1 MKTGILLSYKGL
13 GSNLLHL
20 SYCHEF
26 AKKYGPITIITLC
39 KNLEQALSGDPLI
52 KEIIYLEKYHKKLID
67 IFKLGKFLKNLNL
80 DNIFIFYPS
89 FRYIFSSKIAG
100 IKKIRS
106 YSVFKKKNLHLV
118 SAAKKF
124 TELSLNIQNC
134 PTETSLYIDPIK
146 KANLKNKINKTNKVK
161 KNIILGVGSSGPTTR
176 WGSKNFILLIKKLNI
191 KKDYFF
197 YLLCGPDEKRIADK
211 IIDHIGNEYCSSLS
225 NKNISEIVPLISVCD
240 MYIGNDSFG
249 HHVASQSSLPSFI
262 IMLDTPKAYTDYSKN
277 QYRVLPDNIDEDYI
291 SHDSKISA
299 NDITVDIVLKKIK
312 NFI

>member
-20 SYCHEF
+20 SYCHEI
-26 AKKYGPITIITLC
+26 ARKYGPITIITLC
-39 KNLEQALSGDPLI
+39 KNLEQALLGDPLI
-52 KEIIYLEKYHKKLID
+52 KEIIYLDKYHKKLTD

-100 IKKIRS
+100 IKNIKS
-106 YSVFKKKNLHLV
+106 YSIFKKKNLHLV
-118 SAAKKF
+118 NAAKKF
-124 TELSLNIQNC
+124 TERNLDIQNC

-146 KANLKNKINKTNKVK
+146 KANLKNKIDKFK

-176 WGSKNFILLIKKLNI
+176 WGSKNFIFLIKELN
-191 KKDYFF
+191 KKKNYFF
-197 YLLCGPDEKRIADK
+197 YLLCGPNEKEIADT
-211 IIDHIGNEYCSSLS
+211 ILDQIGSEHCSSLS
-225 NKNISEIVPLISVCD
+225 NKDISEIIPLISVCD
-240 MYIGNDSFG
+240 LYIGNDSFG

-262 IMLDTPKAYTDYSKN
+262 IILDTPKAYTDYSKN
-277 QYRVLPDNIDEDYI
+277 QYRVLPDNIDVDYI

-299 NDITVDIVLKKIK
+299 DDITVDIVLKKIK

>member
-20 SYCHEF
+20 SYCHEI
-26 AKKYGPITIITLC
+26 ARKYGPITIITLC
-39 KNLEQALSGDPLI
+39 KNLDQALSDDPLI
-52 KEIIYLEKYHKKLID
+52 REIIYLNKYQKKLID
-67 IFKLGKFLKNLNL
+67 VFKLSKFLKDLNL

-100 IKKIRS
+100 IKNIKS
-106 YSVFKKKNLHLV
+106 YPLFKKKNLHLV
-118 SAAKKF
+118 NAAKKF
-124 TELSLNIQNC
+124 TEKNLNIQNC

-146 KANLKNKINKTNKVK
+146 KINIRNKINKFK
-161 KNIILGVGSSGPTTR
+161 KNIILGIGSSGLTTR
-176 WGSKNFILLIKKLNI
+176 WGSKNFILLIKRLNK

-197 YLLCGPDEKRIADK
+197 YLLCGPNEKKIADT
-211 IIDHIGNEYCSSLS
+211 ILDQIGSEFCSSLS
-225 NKNISEIVPLISVCD
+225 NKSISDIIPLISVCH

-277 QYRVLPDNIDEDYI
+277 QYRILPDSIDENYI

-299 NDITVDIVLKKIK
+299 DDITVDIVLNKIK
-312 NFI
+312 YFI

>member
-20 SYCHEF
+20 SYCHEI
-26 AKKYGPITIITLC
+26 ARRYGPITIITLC
-39 KNLEQALSGDPLI
+39 KNLEQALLGDPLI

-67 IFKLGKFLKNLNL
+67 VFKLGKFLKSLNL
-80 DNIFIFYPS
+80 DNIFIYYPS

-100 IKKIRS
+100 IKNIKS
-106 YSVFKKKNLHLV
+106 YSIFKKKNLHLV
-118 SAAKKF
+118 NAAKKF
-124 TELSLNIQNC
+124 TERNLDIQNC

-146 KANLKNKINKTNKVK
+146 KANLKNKIDKFK

-176 WGSKNFILLIKKLNI
+176 WGSKNFIFLIKELN
-191 KKDYFF
+191 KKKNYFF
-197 YLLCGPDEKRIADK
+197 YLLCGPNEKEIADT
-211 IIDHIGNEYCSSLS
+211 ILDQIGSEHCSSLS
-225 NKNISEIVPLISVCD
+225 NKDISEIIPLISVCD
-240 MYIGNDSFG
+240 LYIGNDSFG

-262 IMLDTPKAYTDYSKN
+262 IILDTPRAYTDYSKN
-277 QYRVLPDNIDEDYI
+277 QYRVLPDNIDVDYI

-299 NDITVDIVLKKIK
+299 DDITVDIVLKKIK

>member
-20 SYCHEF
+20 SYCHQI

-39 KNLEQALSGDPLI
+39 KNLDQALSDDPLI
-52 KEIIYLEKYHKKLID
+52 KEIVYIDKYHKKLID
-67 IFKLGKFLKNLNL
+67 VFKLGKFLRNLKL

-89 FRYIFSSKIAG
+89 IRYFFSSKIAG
-100 IKKIRS
+100 IKNIKS

-118 SAAKKF
+118 DAAKKF
-124 TELSLNIQNC
+124 TETCLNIQNC

-146 KANLKNKINKTNKVK
+146 KVDLRNRIDKNK

-176 WGSKNFILLIKKLNI
+176 WGSKNFISLIKRLN
-191 KKDYFF
+191 KKNNYFF
-197 YLLCGPDEKRIADK
+197 YLLCGPNEKQVADLILK
-211 IIDHIGNEYCSSLS
+211 EVGNEYCLSLS
-225 NKNISEIVPLISVCD
+225 NKSISEIVPLISICD

-249 HHVASQSSLPSFI
+249 HHVASQSLLPSFI

-277 QYRVLPDNIDEDYI
+277 QYRILPDNIDENHI
-291 SHDSKISA
+291 SHDTKISA
-299 NDITVDIVLKKIK
+299 NDITVDIVLNKIQ

>member
-20 SYCHEF
+20 SYCHEI

-39 KNLEQALSGDPLI
+39 KNLEQALLGDPLI

-67 IFKLGKFLKNLNL
+67 VFKLGKFLKSLNL
-80 DNIFIFYPS
+80 DNIFIYYPS

-100 IKKIRS
+100 IKNIKS
-106 YSVFKKKNLHLV
+106 YSIFKKKNLHLV
-118 SAAKKF
+118 NAAKKF
-124 TELSLNIQNC
+124 TERNLDIQNC

-146 KANLKNKINKTNKVK
+146 KANLKNKIDKFK

-176 WGSKNFILLIKKLNI
+176 WGSKNFIFLIKELN
-191 KKDYFF
+191 KKKNYFF
-197 YLLCGPDEKRIADK
+197 YLLCGPNEKEIADT
-211 IIDHIGNEYCSSLS
+211 ILDQIGSEHCSSLS
-225 NKNISEIVPLISVCD
+225 NKDISEIIPLISVCD
-240 MYIGNDSFG
+240 LYIGNDSFG

-262 IMLDTPKAYTDYSKN
+262 IILDTPKAYTDYSKN
-277 QYRVLPDNIDEDYI
+277 QYRVLPDNIDVDYI

-299 NDITVDIVLKKIK
+299 DDITVDIVLKKIK